1 MELLQEQETIKP
13 YAGLRSR
20 ADKRCH
26 PTGTAHN
33 RALTFCLLLAL
44 RATKII
50 SVAL

>member
-20 ADKRCH
+20 ADKRWTY

-33 RALTFCLLLAL
+33 RAYVSRRLLAFGAL
-44 RATKII
+44 RLF
-50 SVAL
+50 SGP